1 MTIPAATRDVP
12 ASETSLPAPPRHRR
26 PLRRRIV
33 SLLVALAAL
42 GSLLYYAWQQG
53 PATVRVV
60 RPARQHVV
68 EALAISGRVRGV
80 REAVIVAPRAGVLGV
95 VYVRDGDRVRAGQPL
110 ARVMSSVEQEQLRQA
125 QAAVAVAEAQLA
137 LAERGPLPSDVARL
151 RAEVDQAVAAARAR
165 LAQAREQ
172 LRLLEA
178 GNRPEAIAA
187 ARATYEEARA
197 REEAAQLELQRQ
209 EQLFETEGADRGELD
224 RARAAAAAARAQLAQ
239 AEATRDQAARDLER
253 AERLYRRGA
262 LPLADVER
270 ARTTLATATA
280 QRDQARAEAER
291 AEAELDRQQRIY
303 AIQRG
308 RDLVAARA
316 QAEAARQAARAARA
330 RLAELER
337 GPREQ
342 EIERARAA
350 VREAEAALRGAERS
364 GAAQLRSLL
373 AQPRPED
380 IAVARARL
388 AEARRAAKVVE
399 QSLEEG
405 TVRAPFAGI
414 VVGPVAEAGEP
425 VDPARPLLRLVDL
438 SRIEIRTDID
448 ENHLARLRVGLAA
461 AIRADAFPARPF
473 RARLVEI
480 GSQVD
485 PVRGTVELRLQPEPG
500 ATAMLP
506 DLRPQQTV
514 SVNLILSESEQQLT
528 LPTAAVIREDD
539 RAYVFVVEGGR
550 AVRRPVVV
558 GVGSERGVPVFGG
571 VSERDEVIANA
582 APIRDGQP
590 VVVQR

>member
-1 MTIPAATRDVP
+1 MTSPAVTSDVP
-12 ASETSLPAPPRHRR
+12 AGEAPAPAPPRSRR
-26 PLRRRIV
+26 RSGRRIV
-33 SLLVALAAL
+33 WLIVALAAL
-42 GSLLYYAWQQG
+42 GSLFFFAWQRG

-60 RPARQHVV
+60 HPVRQHVV
-68 EALAISGRVRGV
+68 EALAVSGRVHGV
-80 REAVIVAPRAGVLGV
+80 REAAIVAPRAGVLDA

-110 ARVMSSVEQEQLRQA
+110 ARVLSSVEREQMRQA
-125 QAAVAVAEAQLA
+125 EAAVAVAQAQLA
-137 LAERGPLPSDVARL
+137 LAERGPLPSDVARV
-151 RAEVDQAVAAARAR
+151 RAEVDQAVATARAR

-187 ARATYEEARA
+187 ARAAYEEARA

-209 EQLFETEGADRGELD
+209 EQLFATEGADRGELD
-224 RARAAAAAARAQLAQ
+224 RARAAAATARAQLAQ
-239 AEATRDQAARDLER
+239 AQAARDQAARDLER

-262 LPLADVER
+262 LPLAEVER

-291 AEAELDRQQRIY
+291 ADAELDRQQRIY
-303 AIQRG
+303 AIERG
-308 RDLVAARA
+308 RSLAAARA

-350 VREAEAALRGAERS
+350 VHEAEATLRGAERS

-380 IAVARARL
+380 VAVARARL
-388 AEARRAAKVVE
+388 EEARRAAAIVE
-399 QSLEEG
+399 ERLVEG

-414 VVGPVAEAGEP
+414 VVGPVAEAGEA
-425 VDPARPLLRLVDL
+425 VDPARPLLRLVDG
-438 SRIEIRTDID
+438 SRIEIRTDVD
-448 ENHLARLRVGLAA
+448 ENHLARLHVGLAA
-461 AIRADAFPARPF
+461 VIRADAFPDRPF
-473 RARLVEI
+473 RARLVAI
-480 GSQVD
+480 SSQVD
-485 PVRGTVELRLQPEPG
+485 PVRGTVELRLRPDPRGAEP
-500 ATAMLP
+500 LP
-506 DLRPQQTV
+506 DLRPRQTV
-514 SVNLILSESEQQLT
+514 SVNLILTESAQQLT
-528 LPTAAVIREDD
+528 LPTSAVVRQDD
-539 RAYVFVVEGGR
+539 RAYVFVVVGGR

-571 VSERDEVIANA
+571 VSERDMVIANA

-590 VVVQR
+590 VVVER